1 MTSPLLSLPQD
12 ILCFVSNYLLP
23 ESEQNR
29 RIFHFSCDWRN
40 FLNSNKEYFGQWKKE
55 SQILVLTDSD
65 AKSFRGLKGFR
76 EKVYECVENPRFQLD
91 VVLEK
96 REAGRPV
103 IDLQS
108 LGRMRKCHLTYYHCV
123 APPTMDVDEMLL
135 LQCRI
140 EDYSFCSNIKS
151 VEVFQSSNEPFDGIF
166 DFSLFQNIEKGCFRL
181 YGSIPT
187 PTVNHHLLANLKS
200 LVLRC
205 CPAITDVSC
214 FKNIPHLSLILC
226 SGITDVSSL
235 GKVHTLNLRGCEN
248 IREVSSLG
256 RVHTLDLSHCTEVTD
271 LSALEWVYS
280 LTFLRFAG
288 TDLSKLKNVIFLDI
302 RGVVSVTDITM
313 LHSLQ
318 VLKIGRCE
326 NIFSLKGLPRLKQLW
341 MQESDLRRITTGK
354 EVFPRLVTLHLVGGY
369 NPSCSQFLLTL
380 NHLQDLE
387 LYSYNWNDSSCIP
400 LLTGLCSLTLS
411 YCGGFTTLPPLPSSL
426 GYLKIIGCGPE
437 SLTIARKEE
446 AAFPLYDLIIE
457 DCDYL
462 KKLQIDEKVFKCRI
476 VGCPGL
482 NTIVVNEQIGHLRM
496 QDVETLEKIVNWSK
510 VVSPELFFY
519 QDRVLTVDPE
529 KDELVIGKTIG

>member
-23 ESEQNR
+23 ELEQNR
-29 RIFHFSCDWRN
+29 RIFNFSYDWRN
-40 FLNSNKEYFGQWKKE
+40 FLSSNKEYFGKWKKE
-55 SQILVLTDSD
+55 SQIIVLTDSD
-65 AKSFRGLKGFR
+65 AKSFRDLKGFR
-76 EKVYECVENPRFQLD
+76 EKVYECVENPRLQLD
-91 VVLEK
+91 VVFDG
-96 REAGRPV
+96 REESHPLF
-103 IDLQS
+103 DLQS
-108 LGRMRKCHLTYYHCV
+108 LGSMRKCHLTYYDCV
-123 APPTMDVDEMLL
+123 APPTMDVDEIAL
-135 LQCRI
+135 LQCQI
-140 EDYSFCSNIKS
+140 EDYSFCSNFKS
-151 VEVFQSSNEPFDGIF
+151 VEVFQLSNKPFKGIL
-166 DFSLFQNIEKGCFRL
+166 DFSLFQNIEKGCFRIN
-181 YGSIPT
+181 SA

-214 FKNIPHLSLILC
+214 FQNIPHLSLILC
-226 SGITDVSSL
+226 FGITDVSSL
-235 GKVHTLNLRGCEN
+235 GRVHTLNLRGCEN
-248 IREVSSLG
+248 IRDVSALG

-302 RGVVSVTDITM
+302 RGAASVTDITM

-318 VLKIGRCE
+318 VLKIGQCE

-341 MQESDLRRITTGK
+341 MQESDLRRITTGN
-354 EVFPRLVTLHLVGGY
+354 EVFPRLVTLHLGDAH
-369 NPSCSQFLLTL
+369 SSLCSQFLQTL
-380 NHLQDLE
+380 NHLQVLS
-387 LYSYNWNDSSCIP
+387 LQSYDWDNSSCISV
-400 LLTGLCSLTLS
+400 LTGLRSLTLS

-437 SLTIARKEE
+437 SLTIARKDG
-446 AAFPLYDLIIE
+446 AGFPLYDLIIE
-457 DCDYL
+457 DCPFL
-462 KKLQIDEKVFKCRI
+462 KKLQIDGKVFKCRI

-519 QDRVLTVDPE
+519 QDRVLTVNPE
-529 KDELVIGKTIG
+529 NELVIGKTIG